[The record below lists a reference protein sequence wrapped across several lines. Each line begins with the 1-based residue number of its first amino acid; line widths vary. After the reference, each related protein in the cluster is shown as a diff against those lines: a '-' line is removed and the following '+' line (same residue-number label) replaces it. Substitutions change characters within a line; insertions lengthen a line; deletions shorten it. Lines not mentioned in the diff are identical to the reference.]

1 MSKQKYIV
9 ATTLILLVITIT
21 GCFTVK
27 YDFKGVTID
36 PNIKTCSVQYFQNR
50 AQRVEPTLAQLITTM
65 LKDKIRSQT
74 NLGLVNDDGDVNFE
88 GTIVEFKESFSGVKS
103 GDQASQN
110 RFTISVK
117 VKFSN
122 SIDSEAD
129 FEKTF
134 SRYVDY
140 PSSETFETAIN
151 NYTEDILD
159 LLTED
164 IFNEA
169 FVNW

>member
-1 MSKQKYIV
+1 MSRQKYIIVSALVFIV
-9 ATTLILLVITIT
+9 AIFSS
-21 GCFTVK
+21 CFTVK

-36 PNIKTCSVQYFQNR
+36 PEIKTCSVQYFQNR
-50 AQRVEPTLAQLITTM
+50 AQRVEPMLAQLITNM
-65 LKDKIRSQT
+65 LKDKIRAQT
-74 NLGLVNDDGDVNFE
+74 RLSLVNEDGDVNFD

-110 RFTISVK
+110 RFTIAVK

-122 SIDSEAD
+122 SIDPEAD
-129 FEKTF
+129 YEKTF

-140 PSSETFETAIN
+140 PSSETFETAISS
-151 NYTEDILD
+151 YTEDILD